1 MILEEERE
9 RNAVSEATGTKNS
22 RQYGTT
28 ITSGEGKIM
37 ANGIMADA
45 SGKDIGNMA
54 DVTKGAANVRNTMT
68 GKGYGMSGT
77 DFGIDE
83 NSGNMTYGGRD
94 MGIKAID
101 YNQGI
106 NDTNRRTLSD
116 AYSKATGDEVV
127 SARQYA
133 EVGSGLGAN
142 AMRWQD
148 GKVLL
153 GGHEVP
159 YQFIDNEGNAHVSKS
174 VLDNIINQIREE
186 NGTKRSTDLVNDVY
200 GKYADGINTQMDKV
214 INRNEWT
221 YNPENDPVYDTYADI
236 YARNAEE
243 AYNRAMGTYGGLY
256 SRPTSYQRQAA
267 LTGYNDQMQ
276 RMADV
281 IPTLAQQDY
290 NRYYSEQGLNR
301 EALSELQGERSNEL
315 NALYG
320 ANTDEINRMRDTDE
334 TNYNRYYDA
343 LFTYPMAQDKLAMS
357 HVDAQMY
364 PMHQAMAMQE
374 MQNQLDSQ
382 GLANDYQQ
390 MENILNKAYQRGYYT
405 PDEAAWLGVDVN
417 TSPYYPEV
425 AKMLYRYKMLS
436 PYGLK

>member
-1 MILEEERE
+1 
-9 RNAVSEATGTKNS
+9 
-22 RQYGTT
+22 
-28 ITSGEGKIM
+28 
-37 ANGIMADA
+37 
-45 SGKDIGNMA
+45 
-54 DVTKGAANVRNTMT
+54 
-68 GKGYGMSGT
+68 
-77 DFGIDE
+77 
-83 NSGNMTYGGRD
+83 
-94 MGIKAID
+94 
-101 YNQGI
+101 
-106 NDTNRRTLSD
+106 
-116 AYSKATGDEVV
+116 
-127 SARQYA
+127 
-133 EVGSGLGAN
+133 
-142 AMRWQD
+142 
-148 GKVLL
+148 
-153 GGHEVP
+153 
-159 YQFIDNEGNAHVSKS
+159 
-174 VLDNIINQIREE
+174 
-186 NGTKRSTDLVNDVY
+186 
-200 GKYADGINTQMDKV
+200 
-214 INRNEWT
+214 
-221 YNPENDPVYDTYADI
+221 
-236 YARNAEE
+236 
-243 AYNRAMGTYGGLY
+243 MGTYGGLY

-364 PMHQAMAMQE
+364 PMHQAMAIQE
-374 MQNQLDSQ
+374 MQNQLNSQ
-382 GLANDYQQ
+382 GLANNYQQ